1 MKKCK
6 YCAEEIQDE
15 AIVCKYCGREIDF
28 HYPSGYSAD
37 STRNLESRMQKYLL
51 EGYQLVSK
59 TENSVIMKR
68 RSPVYP
74 FIIVP
79 LLMLWPLAVLYA
91 IPSLRKEYKIH
102 LEINSR
108 GSVNE
113 LGGTLLMMEQD
124 KVKMKTYGIYLSVAA
139 VIILLAIIASTASN
153 V

>member
-15 AIVCKYCGREIDF
+15 AIVCKYCGREIDS
-28 HYPSGYSAD
+28 HYHSGYSAD

-91 IPSLRKEYKIH
+91 IPSLRKEYKIQ

-113 LGGTLLMMEQD
+113 LGGSLLMMDQD

-153 V
+153 A

>member
-28 HYPSGYSAD
+28 HYPSGNSAA
-37 STRNLESRMQKYLL
+37 STRYLESKMQKYLL

-68 RSPVYP
+68 RSPIYP
-74 FIIVP
+74 FIVVP

-91 IPSLRKEYKIH
+91 IPAFHKEYKIQ

-113 LGGTLLMMEQD
+113 IGGSLLAMEQD
-124 KVKMKTYGIYLSVAA
+124 KVKMKTYGIYLSIVA
-139 VIILLAIIASTASN
+139 VIILITIVISTASN
-153 V
+153 